1 MNLSGVR
8 IDFGTIVAGRK
19 PPSNRSPVRDRKA
32 RIEIARPLRFLN
44 MSDPLEFVHDTLT
57 RLRDNGSRARA
68 SSVALANLADT
79 ASMQRSIERPTAKA
93 DVAPPSAPT
102 TRERSSM
109 QKLTEMVAA
118 ELGAPTAKAAPAAI
132 REPSPFALIPGATTI
147 APSAGTKAERL
158 AAMRGPVLACTLCP
172 HLVKSRTQVVFGVG
186 NPDAELMFV
195 GEAPGADED
204 RQGEPFVGRAGQLL
218 TKLIEAMGFKRG
230 DVYIGNVLKCRPNM
244 PAGES
249 GNRKPTGPEM
259 NTCKPY
265 LLEQINIIQPRV
277 IVALGAT
284 AVEGLFGI
292 EKAGITRIRGTW
304 KDFHGIPA
312 MPTFHPSFLLR
323 PTSEL
328 LANKRRVWEDMLA
341 VLEKLGRPISEK
353 QRAFFSSVAG

>member
-1 MNLSGVR
+1 
-8 IDFGTIVAGRK
+8 
-19 PPSNRSPVRDRKA
+19 
-32 RIEIARPLRFLN
+32 
-44 MSDPLEFVHDTLT
+44 MSDPLEIVHDALT
-57 RLRDNGSRARA
+57 RLRDGGSRAHA
-68 SSVALANLADT
+68 SSAVLSALAAT
-79 ASMQRSIERPTAKA
+79 ANSQRAVSQPAGKKTATTQP
-93 DVAPPSAPT
+93 VAPPQEPPPF
-102 TRERSSM
+102 R
-109 QKLTEMVAA
+109 KLTDMVAA
-118 ELGAPTAKAAPAAI
+118 QLSDPKPQSTPPAPAPPLLA
-132 REPSPFALIPGATTI
+132 SPFTLIPGATTI
-147 APSAGTKAERL
+147 APASGTKAERL
-158 AAMRGPVLACTLCP
+158 AAMRDPVLACTLCP

-186 NPDAELMFV
+186 NPEAELMFV

-218 TKLIEAMGFKRG
+218 TKLIETMGFKRS
-230 DVYIGNVLKCRPNM
+230 DVYIGNVLKCRPDM
-244 PAGES
+244 PPGES

-259 NTCKPY
+259 KTCKPY
-265 LLEQINIIQPRV
+265 LLEQINIIQPCV

-292 EKAGITRIRGTW
+292 EKAGITKMRGNW
-304 KDFHGIPA
+304 KDFNGIPV